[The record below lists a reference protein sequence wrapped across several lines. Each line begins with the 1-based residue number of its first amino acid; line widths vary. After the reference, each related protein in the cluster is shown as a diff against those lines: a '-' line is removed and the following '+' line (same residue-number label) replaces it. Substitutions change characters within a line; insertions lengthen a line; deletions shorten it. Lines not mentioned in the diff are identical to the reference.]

1 MTHTAGPSAH
11 HFKRL
16 TFRAAWTRQA
26 TSDLGEEYTDA
37 ETYDL
42 LTRLPIAFGN
52 CYSLDL
58 LRKLAAE
65 TSLHAYLANRG
76 YTLTAID
83 LDSIRIVDLN

>member
-1 MTHTAGPSAH
+1 MTHPAGPSAH

-37 ETYDL
+37 EVYDL
-42 LTRLPIAFGN
+42 LTRLPVVFGN
-52 CYSLDL
+52 CVSHAL
-58 LRKLAAE
+58 LCKLAAE

-76 YTLTAID
+76 YTLTSID
-83 LDSIRIVDLN
+83 EASVRIVDLN